1 MPDEASFNDAV
12 LAHQQGRLEEA
23 QNIYR
28 EVLQGQPD
36 HPSALHLLGVIR
48 HQQGDHAAGIELI
61 GRAIE
66 LNPQSAVY
74 RNNFGLPLH
83 ALSRFA
89 EALASFRR
97 ALEIRPDYPQ
107 ALANQGMALASLGR
121 HVEAVASYQRALQF
135 DSQNVDARTKLASLL
150 ENLGRNAEAIQL
162 YEEGIRTGSCLEFHV
177 NLGCLLLASGRLDSA
192 IEHFQ
197 WAIAMD
203 ANCAAAHFNLASV
216 CQETHKIEKARQHFA
231 RAAELQPDKRLWRL
245 RMELCRPAV
254 FENQQEIDEYCQRI
268 GRVLEEWKAER
279 PSPPAP
285 LPSTGEGSNEAG
297 ATDGANVA
305 GTLRVPS
312 AGIDA
317 NLKGDLGLDQGRDG
331 FGADGTGTV
340 PATLADGTSTMQAR
354 CPVPATLG
362 DILETGAIP
371 GFALSYHGRDQRRL
385 KEQFAALYEP
395 HFREQPPPAGS
406 GLRDRKRI
414 GILVTRR
421 HEGMFLQSM
430 QGIIE
435 QISNDRWEVAILASQ
450 CIIESLRGKLRCQN
464 LRFVAFGDSLP
475 KAIRQIR
482 AVTCDLIYYWEVG
495 SDAMNYF
502 LPFARLAP
510 VQCTGWGSTITSGV
524 PTVDFFLSS
533 ELVERPSSQSQYTE
547 RLWKSRTLFRYQQR
561 LPATPPAVPPD
572 FGLPDDRHLYVCF
585 QNPLKLHPDFDPL
598 LAGILEADPRALVVL
613 LGDRGGHV
621 ARLLK
626 ERFARRFIAPLP
638 EAKGSVSF
646 ERTAQGIVPATLTG
660 EGRNTPSPPA
670 AERIVF
676 LPPQPFSDYCR
687 LIQLADVI
695 LDPPHY
701 GAGSSCYDLFSFNLP
716 VVTWPGEL
724 IVGRITQACYRK
736 MVVEDLVVHSAGEY
750 VRKAVQVATDREYR
764 RYVTERIANNSDL
777 LFNDLEIVREHERFF
792 DEVLKVCKDVS
803 PSL

>member
-1 MPDEASFNDAV
+1 MGA
-12 LAHQQGRLEEA
+12 LQQQL
-23 QNIYR
+23 
-28 EVLQGQPD
+28 
-36 HPSALHLLGVIR
+36 
-48 HQQGDHAAGIELI
+48 GDHETALTMIA
-61 GRAIE
+61 RAIS
-66 LNPQSAVY
+66 LSAAKAVQYNNYGTALQSL
-74 RNNFGLPLH
+74 G
-83 ALSRFA
+83 RFD

-97 ALEIRPDYPQ
+97 ALAIRPKYPQ
-107 ALANQGMALASLGR
+107 ALANEGMALASLCR
-121 HVEAVASYQRALQF
+121 HDEAMASFCKALEL
-135 DSQNVDARTKLASLL
+135 DIAHADTRIKLATML
-150 ENLGRNAEAIQL
+150 EKLGRNREAVQV
-162 YEEGIRTGSCLEFHV
+162 YEEGIRIAPCLEFHV
-177 NLGCLLLASGRLDSA
+177 NLGSLLIDSGRPDKA
-192 IEHFQ
+192 IAQ
-197 WAIAMD
+197 YQRAIAMD
-203 ANCAAAHFNLASV
+203 ANCAAAHFNLGSV
-216 CQETHKIEKARQHFA
+216 YQETHQSERAREHFA
-231 RAAELQPDKRLWRL
+231 CAAELQPNKRLWRL
-245 RMELCRPAV
+245 RVELCGPDV
-254 FENQQEIDEYCQRI
+254 FEKQREIEECCERI
-268 GRVLEEWKAER
+268 GGAMEEWKAKR
-279 PSPPAP
+279 PSPPTP
-285 LPSTGEGSNEAG
+285 LPNTGEGSNEAG

-395 HFREQPPPAGS
+395 YFRDQPPPAGS

-435 QISNDRWEVAILASQ
+435 QLSVNRWDVVVLASQ
-450 CIIESLRGKLRCQN
+450 CIIESLRGKLRREN
-464 LRFVAFGDSLP
+464 LRFAAFGDSLP
-475 KAIRQIR
+475 EAIRQVR
-482 AVTCDLIYYWEVG
+482 AAACDLIYYWEVG

-524 PTVDFFLSS
+524 PAVDYFLSS
-533 ELVERPSSQSQYTE
+533 ELVERPGSQSQYTE
-547 RLWKSRTLFRYQQR
+547 QLWKSRTLFRYQQR

-572 FGLPDDRHLYVCF
+572 FGLPDGRHLYVCF

-598 LAGILEADPRALVVL
+598 LAGVLEADPRALVVL
-613 LGDRGGHV
+613 LADRGGHV

-626 ERFARRFIAPLP
+626 ERFARRIIAPLP

-676 LPPQPFSDYCR
+676 LPPQPFGDYCR
-687 LIQLADVI
+687 LIAIGRRDSRPAALRGRQQLLRPVFLQPARGHMARRIDRR
-695 LDPPHY
+695 PHY
-701 GAGSSCYDLFSFNLP
+701 PGLLSEDGRGGS
-716 VVTWPGEL
+716 
-724 IVGRITQACYRK
+724 GRPFGRRICSQGRASGHRPR
-736 MVVEDLVVHSAGEY
+736 LSA
-750 VRKAVQVATDREYR
+750 VCDRADRRSRRCAV
-764 RYVTERIANNSDL
+764 
-777 LFNDLEIVREHERFF
+777 
-792 DEVLKVCKDVS
+792 
-803 PSL
+803 